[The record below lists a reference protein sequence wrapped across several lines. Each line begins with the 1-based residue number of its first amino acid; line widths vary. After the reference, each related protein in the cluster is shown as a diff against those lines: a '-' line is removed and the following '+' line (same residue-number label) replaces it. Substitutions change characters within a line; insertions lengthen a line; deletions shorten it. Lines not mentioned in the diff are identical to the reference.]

1 MKVQILLTAMTTVA
15 AAFPQDDCNLGR
27 FKGVIPDEQVNGTV
41 DCLVRKVNALQEQ
54 TREQRKRLDAQEE
67 AQKLEI
73 YEVRQ
78 ISDNAES
85 RFDFS
90 VPKGD
95 GYYNF
100 STFTNDP
107 SRTPNKIFIALHRT
121 GSIVQFHFYLDQPF
135 CPNMPAVDEDVTVR
149 LGNDG
154 TLNGSLKVFA
164 CDKEKRVGTETSK
177 YTLIGKLKPPH

>member
-78 ISDNAES
+78 ISRPSQMIRAEPLIKS
-85 RFDFS
+85 SLR
-90 VPKGD
+90 
-95 GYYNF
+95 
-100 STFTNDP
+100 STGL
-107 SRTPNKIFIALHRT
+107 A
-121 GSIVQFHFYLDQPF
+121 
-135 CPNMPAVDEDVTVR
+135 A
-149 LGNDG
+149 
-154 TLNGSLKVFA
+154 
-164 CDKEKRVGTETSK
+164 
-177 YTLIGKLKPPH
+177 